1 MMLNKKLSLI
11 FIAMSATLGTSVF
24 AADVVD
30 VATLKSSAASND
42 LVSGLNLDK
51 GSQLKVEKQLNLSK
65 GLQKQ
70 RLQQYFHGVPIFGFS
85 VAASQSSMGF
95 YSDMSGRVLQNIEKT
110 ADFAKPKLT
119 VDQALAIAVRGKS
132 DKTVASVKAENQQAK
147 LWIYLDDAAQTRLVY
162 ITSFVVYGE
171 QPSRPFTIVDA
182 HSGEIIKRWEG
193 INHATVGTGPGGN
206 IKTGQYEYGV
216 DFLNLDVAV
225 NGDTCTMNSANVKTV
240 NLNGATSG
248 SSAFSY
254 VCPRNTVK
262 EINGAY
268 APLNDA
274 HYFGNVIYN
283 MYSDWYNT
291 APLTF
296 QLTMRV
302 HYGSGYENA
311 FWDGSAMTFGDG
323 ATRFHPLVS
332 LDVSAHEVSHGFTEQ
347 NSGLIYANQSG
358 GMNEAFSDMA
368 GEAAEFYMRGA
379 NDWLVGADIFK
390 ASGALRYMADPTL
403 DGNSIGHID
412 DYYDGM
418 NVHHSSGVFNK
429 AFYTLANM
437 PGWDT
442 RSAFQTFVVANQ
454 LYWTANSL
462 FWQGACGVKSAAT
475 DLGLSAADVVTA
487 FAVVGITPCETPPPP
502 PPPAAYK
509 LTNGTPVTDLAGN
522 AGNKQ
527 YFTLDVASG
536 ATDLSFVMSGGT
548 GDADMYVKYGQAP
561 SSSDFDCR
569 PYKNGN
575 AESCPIVPAQ
585 AGTYWVM
592 INAYSSYSGANLVGS
607 YVGDDAPNQN
617 PVAGFDASF
626 NNGNASFSSTS
637 TDSDGELVSWSWD
650 FGDGQTATGANVTH
664 QYAQSGSYTVTL
676 TVTDNHGAT
685 DTTAAEFA
693 VEVPEVALEMAID
706 SANKS
711 RRGSVRV
718 ALSWSDSHAAQYT
731 IYRDGVAVGT
741 SSRTSFVDRFRDSA
755 GTSFNYKVC
764 ETNGPCS
771 NEANVNF

>member
-119 VDQALAIAVRGKS
+119 ADQALAIAVRGKS

-462 FWQGACGVKSAAT
+462 FWQVACGVKSAA
-475 DLGLSAADVVTA
+475 L
-487 FAVVGITPCETPPPP
+487 
-502 PPPAAYK
+502 
-509 LTNGTPVTDLAGN
+509 
-522 AGNKQ
+522 
-527 YFTLDVASG
+527 
-536 ATDLSFVMSGGT
+536 
-548 GDADMYVKYGQAP
+548 
-561 SSSDFDCR
+561 
-569 PYKNGN
+569 
-575 AESCPIVPAQ
+575 
-585 AGTYWVM
+585 
-592 INAYSSYSGANLVGS
+592 
-607 YVGDDAPNQN
+607 
-617 PVAGFDASF
+617 
-626 NNGNASFSSTS
+626 
-637 TDSDGELVSWSWD
+637 
-650 FGDGQTATGANVTH
+650 
-664 QYAQSGSYTVTL
+664 
-676 TVTDNHGAT
+676 
-685 DTTAAEFA
+685 
-693 VEVPEVALEMAID
+693 
-706 SANKS
+706 S
-711 RRGSVRV
+711 RRF
-718 ALSWSDSHAAQYT
+718 
-731 IYRDGVAVGT
+731 
-741 SSRTSFVDRFRDSA
+741 SR
-755 GTSFNYKVC
+755 G
-764 ETNGPCS
+764 
-771 NEANVNF
+771 

>member
-1 MMLNKKLSLI
+1 MMLNKKRSLLC
-11 FIAMSATLGTSVF
+11 IAMSAALSTSAF

-30 VATLKSSAASND
+30 VGSLKSSSASND
-42 LVSGLNLDK
+42 LVSGLSLDAA
-51 GSQLKVEKQLNLSK
+51 SQLKVEKQLDLGK
-65 GLQKQ
+65 GLKKQ
-70 RLQQYFHGVPIFGFS
+70 RLQQYFHGVPVFGFT

-95 YSDMSGRVLQNIEKT
+95 YSDMSGRVLKNIEKS
-110 ADFAKPKLT
+110 ADFAKPSLT
-119 VDQALAIAVRGKS
+119 ANKALAIAIRGKS
-132 DKTVASVKAENQQAK
+132 DKSVASVKTENPQAK
-147 LWIYLDDAAQTRLVY
+147 LWVYLDDAARTRLVY
-162 ITSFVVYGE
+162 MTSFVVYGDT
-171 QPSRPFTIVDA
+171 PSRPFTIIDA
-182 HSGEIIKRWEG
+182 HTGEIIKRWEG

-216 DFLNLDVAV
+216 DFPNLDVEVSAD
-225 NGDTCTMNSANVKTV
+225 NCTMSTPNVKTV

-248 SSAFSY
+248 SNAFSY

-283 MYSDWYNT
+283 MYSQWYNT

-302 HYGSGYENA
+302 HYGSSYENA

-347 NSGLIYANQSG
+347 NSNLVYANQSG

-368 GEAAEFYMRGA
+368 GEAAEFYMRGS

-412 DYYDGM
+412 DYYDGID
-418 NVHHSSGVFNK
+418 VHHSSGVFNK

-437 PGWDT
+437 PGWNT

-454 LYWTANSL
+454 LYWTADSL

-475 DLGLSAADVVTA
+475 DLGLSADDVVSA
-487 FAVVGITPCETPPPP
+487 FAVVGIVPCETPPPP
-502 PPPAAYK
+502 PPPAASE
-509 LTNGTPVTDLAGN
+509 LTNGVAVTGLTGN
-522 AGNKQ
+522 ASSKQ
-527 YFTLDVASG
+527 YFTLEVASG
-536 ATDLSFVMSGGT
+536 ATDLSFTMSGGT

-561 SSSDFDCR
+561 SSSSYDCR
-569 PYKNGN
+569 PYKSGN
-575 AESCPIVPAQ
+575 AESCPINPAQ
-585 AGTYWVM
+585 TGTYWVM
-592 INAYSSYSGANLVGS
+592 VNGYSNYSGVSLVGA
-607 YVGDDAPNQN
+607 YTGDDAPNQN
-617 PVAGFDASF
+617 PVAMFDANFS
-626 NNGNASFSSTS
+626 NGNASFTSTS
-637 TDSDGELVSWSWD
+637 TDSDGSLVSWSWD

-664 QYAQSGSYTVTL
+664 QYAQSGSYTVSL
-676 TVTDNHGAT
+676 TVTDNDGAT
-685 DTTAAEFA
+685 DTIAVEYA
-693 VEVPEVALEMAID
+693 VEVPEVALDMVVNGA
-706 SANKS
+706 SKS

-718 ALSWSDSHAAQYT
+718 ALSWSGSNADQYT
-731 IYRDGVAVGT
+731 VFRDGVAVGA
-741 SSRTSFVDRFRDSA
+741 SSRASFVDRFRDSA
-755 GTSFNYKVC
+755 GTSFSYKVC
-764 ETNGPCS
+764 ETNGACS
-771 NEANVNF
+771 NEAKVNF